1 MVEEMNYSEKQF
13 RQMIDEIP
21 ALAWSCLPDGSG
33 KFLNKQWLDYTGLS
47 VESAPGLQWE
57 AVVHP
62 DDLEN
67 VIDTWRRHLASAEPI
82 EVEARLRRFDGGY
95 RWFLLRAVP
104 LRDEQNNVIK
114 WYGTNTDIEDRKQ
127 METSLRRDKVELRLI
142 IDTIPQY
149 IIVLEPDGTLKQVN
163 QQVLDYT
170 GLTSDDVQAPE
181 FRTRMLHPAD
191 WERLAD
197 ERRHAL
203 AQGGPFELEL
213 RSLRKDGQYRWFL
226 MKYNPQRDEQGR
238 VVHWYATGTDITERK
253 EAAEALVASEN
264 FARGQVAVLKST
276 LDALAKE
283 SAPDR
288 LLGHML
294 RTITEQFG
302 AHSSSVWR
310 RDEPTGMIGFEF
322 AFEDGRVVTRTDPRF
337 AGMDLWLPMED
348 FWPWPEVFRTG
359 KLSVIEDIRTVP
371 PFALRD
377 RLLPLGIVTVLL
389 VPMLIAGRLEGA
401 IGLRFTQKRFFRTEE
416 LELAQALAN
425 QATLAMHLTRL
436 SAESREAAIIAER
449 NRMARDIHDTLAQ
462 GFTGVIV
469 QLEAAADAT
478 SKGLANEADE
488 HVGRAADLARESLK
502 EARRSVRALRP
513 LALEDKGLSEALDN
527 LLRKMT
533 AGTTLRATFSL
544 KGDARPLPAEWQE
557 NFLHIGQEVLTNA
570 LRHARATEFHG
581 ELVFGPDEV
590 HLELRD
596 NGRGFDPGIK
606 PDGFGLI
613 GIEERVEGMGGR
625 ITIESSIDK
634 GTAVLIIVPLAKGR

>member
-1 MVEEMNYSEKQF
+1 MNDSEKQF
-13 RQMIDEIP
+13 RQMVDEIP
-21 ALAWSCLPDGSG
+21 TLAWSCLPDGSG
-33 KFLNKQWLDYTGLS
+33 AFLNKQWLDYTGLS
-47 VESAPGLQWE
+47 VEPAPALHWK

-67 VIDTWRRHLASAEPI
+67 LTDTWRRHLASGQPT
-82 EVEARLRRFDGGY
+82 EVEARLRRFDGKY
-95 RWFLLRAVP
+95 RWFLVRAVP
-104 LRDEQNNVIK
+104 IRDEQNNVIK

-149 IIVLEPDGTLKQVN
+149 IIVLEPDGTLKQLN

-170 GLTSDDVQAPE
+170 GLTLDDVQAPE
-181 FRTRMLHPAD
+181 FRTRMLHPED

-197 ERRHAL
+197 ERRLAL
-203 AQGGPFELEL
+203 AQGRPFELEL
-213 RSLRKDGQYRWFL
+213 RALRKDGQYRWFL

-264 FARGQVAVLKST
+264 FARGQGAVLKST

-389 VPMLIAGRLEGA
+389 IPMLIAGRLEGA

-436 SAESREAAIIAER
+436 SAESREAAIIEER

-488 HVGRAADLARESLK
+488 HLGRAADLARESLK

-513 LALEDKGLSEALDN
+513 LALEDKGLPEALDN

-533 AGTTLRATFSL
+533 AGTTLRSTFSL
-544 KGDARPLPAEWQE
+544 QGDPRPLPAEWE
-557 NFLHIGQEVLTNA
+557 ESLLHIGQEVLTNA
-570 LRHARATEFHG
+570 LRHARATEFHS
-581 ELVFGPDEV
+581 ELVFGPNEV
-590 HLELRD
+590 RLVLRD
-596 NGRGFDPGIK
+596 NGQGFDSGIK
-606 PDGFGLI
+606 HDGFGLI
-613 GIEERVEGMGGR
+613 GIEERVESMGGR
-625 ITIESSIDK
+625 ITVQSPIDK
-634 GTAVLIIVPLAKGR
+634 GTAVLIIVPLAKSR

>member
-1 MVEEMNYSEKQF
+1 MNDSEKQF
-13 RQMIDEIP
+13 RQMVDEIP

-33 KFLNKQWLDYTGLS
+33 EFLNKQWLDYTGLS
-47 VESAPGLQWE
+47 VGPAPGLQWK

-67 VIDTWRRHLASAEPI
+67 LMDTWRCHLASGEPT
-82 EVEARLRRFDGGY
+82 EVEARLRRFDGEY
-95 RWFLLRAVP
+95 RWFLFRAVP
-104 LRDEQNNVIK
+104 VRDEHNHVIK

-127 METSLRRDKVELRLI
+127 MEARLQRDKVELRLI

-149 IIVLEPDGTLKQVN
+149 IIVLEPDGTLKQLN

-170 GLTSDDVQAPE
+170 GLTLDDVQAPE
-181 FRTRMLHPAD
+181 FRTRMLHPED

-197 ERRHAL
+197 ERRLAL
-203 AQGGPFELEL
+203 AQGRPFELEL
-213 RSLRKDGQYRWFL
+213 RALRKDGQYRWFL

-264 FARGQVAVLKST
+264 FARGQVAVLEST

-322 AFEDGRVVTRTDPRF
+322 AFEDGRVVTKTDPRL

-377 RLLPLGIVTVLL
+377 RLLPLGIITVLL
-389 VPMLIAGRLEGA
+389 VPMSIAGRLEGA
-401 IGLRFTQKRFFRTEE
+401 IGLRFTQKRLFRTEE
-416 LELAQALAN
+416 IELAQALAN

-436 SAESREAAIIAER
+436 SAESREAAVIAER
-449 NRMARDIHDTLAQ
+449 NRLARDIHDTLAQ

-469 QLEAAADAT
+469 QLEATKGAIAQNNLAEAT
-478 SKGLANEADE
+478 DRVE
-488 HVGRAADLARESLK
+488 RAGDLARVGLG
-502 EARRSVRALRP
+502 EARRSVLALRP
-513 LALEDKGLSEALDN
+513 RSLQDTTLCLALDDLVKRMTNGSGLQAEFHLEGDESTMPADREDV
-527 LLRKMT
+527 
-533 AGTTLRATFSL
+533 
-544 KGDARPLPAEWQE
+544 PLP
-557 NFLHIGQEVLTNA
+557 LPHDA
-570 LRHARATEFHG
+570 L
-581 ELVFGPDEV
+581 
-590 HLELRD
+590 
-596 NGRGFDPGIK
+596 
-606 PDGFGLI
+606 
-613 GIEERVEGMGGR
+613 
-625 ITIESSIDK
+625 
-634 GTAVLIIVPLAKGR
+634 